1 MPIETEMRKSG
12 ALFESKTAF
21 RDMFGL
27 HVVVDGNLVTGQNQN
42 DAGRV
47 AQEMLKLM
55 QARL

>member
-12 ALFESKTAF
+12 ALFESNTAF
-21 RDMFGL
+21 REPFAR

-47 AQEMLKLM
+47 AQEILKLM
-55 QARL
+55 QAKL